1 MLGAALAALTLGA
14 SAGDPPAVDPVVFDE
29 SAAERGIDFVTHSSR
44 SARRYQP
51 ETMVAGVALFD
62 YDDDGW
68 LDLYV
73 VNGAPILTLEK
84 SEPKYWNRLYR
95 NKGRGFFVDVT
106 ESAGVAGRGYD
117 LGVVAADYDNDGDR
131 DLFVAGLRR
140 NTLYRNNG
148 NGSFTDVT
156 DKAGLADPDPK
167 YGTLWAIAG
176 AFFDYDKDGWLD
188 VFVSNYVVWDH
199 ASDPVCGDPAAPDYC
214 RPDHYQGLP
223 NSLFRNNGD
232 GTFSDVSD
240 KSGIRAHIGKGMGI
254 GVADF
259 DDDGWSD
266 LFVANDTIPS
276 FLFMNN
282 QNGTFTESAF
292 ERAVALPDRGEPV
305 AGMGVDARD
314 VDNDGRPDVFL
325 TALTADMFPLFRN
338 TGTTAFED
346 VTVRTGVGALTRSW
360 TGWGNAIV
368 DLNNDGYKDLFA
380 ACAGVLDPRGATGA
394 RVPMPNLLLLNTKS
408 GRFVDGNATAGEGF
422 TRKAVHRGA
431 AFGDIDNDGKV
442 DVVVTA
448 VDGALEL
455 WRNVSPT
462 RNHWLQLDVTG
473 VKGTRDALGAKLVLV
488 TSSATQHNQVTTAVG
503 YGSSSDPRVHFG
515 LGQETRIRELK
526 ITWPT
531 GETQTLRNLPADQVV
546 RVSAPRQRSHPT
558 RPQGGPLGRVPAYL
572 NPASQLPSLWPS
584 ASTNR
589 CIATSPPAII
599 PSLTGC

>member
-1 MLGAALAALTLGA
+1 MLVGCAVGSLTLGA
-14 SAGDPPAVDPVVFDE
+14 APRDQAPVDPVVFDE
-29 SAAERGIDFVTHSSR
+29 IAVERGIDFVTHSSR

-84 SEPKYWNRLYR
+84 NEPKYWNRLYR
-95 NKGRGFFVDVT
+95 NKGQGHFVDVT
-106 ESAGVAGRGYD
+106 EKAGVAGKGYD

-148 NGSFTDVT
+148 DGTFTDAT
-156 DKAGLADPDPK
+156 AAAGLGKPDPK

-176 AFFDYDKDGWLD
+176 AFLDYDKDGWLD
-188 VFVSNYVVWDH
+188 LFVTNYVVWDH
-199 ASDPVCGDPAAPDYC
+199 ATEPVCGDPAAPDYC

-232 GTFSDVSD
+232 GTFSDVSE
-240 KSGIRAHIGKGMGI
+240 KSGIRAHVGKGMGI
-254 GVADF
+254 GAADF
-259 DDDGWSD
+259 DADGWTD
-266 LFVANDTIPS
+266 IFVANDTVPS
-276 FLFMNN
+276 FLFTNN
-282 QNGTFTESAF
+282 KNGTFSESAF

-325 TALTADMFPLFRN
+325 TALTADTFPLFRN
-338 TGTTAFED
+338 TGTSVFED
-346 VTVRTGVGALTRSW
+346 VTVRSGVGALTRPW

-380 ACAGVLDPRGATGA
+380 ACAGVLDPRGASGT
-394 RVPMPNLLLLNTKS
+394 RVPMANLLLLNGKA
-408 GRFVDGNATAGEGF
+408 GRFVDGNATAGAEF
-422 TRKAVHRGA
+422 ARKAVHRGA
-431 AFGDIDNDGKV
+431 AFGDVDNDGRV

-455 WRNVSPT
+455 WRNVTPS
-462 RNHWLQLDVTG
+462 RNHWLQLDVAGT
-473 VKGTRDALGAKLVLV
+473 KGNRDAMGATLTLV
-488 TSSATQHNQVTTAVG
+488 TAAGTQHNLVSTAVG

-515 LGQETRIRELK
+515 LGPEARARTIA

-531 GETQTLRNLPADQVV
+531 GETQTLRDVAADQVLKV
-546 RVSAPRQRSHPT
+546 RAPR
-558 RPQGGPLGRVPAYL
+558 
-572 NPASQLPSLWPS
+572 
-584 ASTNR
+584 
-589 CIATSPPAII
+589 
-599 PSLTGC
+599 

>member
-1 MLGAALAALTLGA
+1 MHDARRAVTVAILGAAAAVVTLGA
-14 SAGDPPAVDPVVFDE
+14 APGDPPPVDPVVFDE
-29 SAAERGIDFVTHSSR
+29 VAAERGIDFVTHSSR

-95 NKGRGFFVDVT
+95 NERKGHFVDVT
-106 ESAGVAGRGYD
+106 ETAGVAGKGYD
-117 LGVVAADYDNDGDR
+117 LGVAAADYDNDGDR

-148 NGSFTDVT
+148 NGTFTDVT
-156 DKAGLADPDPK
+156 DAAGLAKPDPR
-167 YGTLWAIAG
+167 YGTLWAIGG

-188 VFVSNYVVWDH
+188 LFVTNYVVWDH
-199 ASDPVCGDPAAPDYC
+199 ATDPVCGDPAAPDYC
-214 RPDHYQGLP
+214 RPDHYPGLP
-223 NSLFRNNGD
+223 NSLFHNNGD

-240 KSGIRAHIGKGMGI
+240 ASGIRAHIGKGMGI

-266 LFVANDTIPS
+266 LFVANDTVPS

-282 QNGTFTESAF
+282 KNGTFTESAF

-346 VTVRTGVGALTRSW
+346 VTVRTGVGTLTRPW
-360 TGWGNAIV
+360 TGWGNAIL
-368 DLNNDGYKDLFA
+368 DFNNDGYKDLFA
-380 ACAGVLDPRGATGA
+380 ACAGVLDPRGTTGE
-394 RVPMPNLLLLNTKS
+394 RVPMPNLLLLNKG
-408 GRFVDGNATAGEGF
+408 GRFVDGNATAGEEF

-431 AFGDIDNDGKV
+431 AFGDVDNDGKL

-455 WRNVSPT
+455 WRNASPA
-462 RNHWLQLDVTG
+462 RNHWLQLDIAG
-473 VKGTRDALGAKLVLV
+473 VKGARDALGAKVVLV
-488 TSSATQHNQVTTAVG
+488 TPSGTQHNLVTAAVG

-515 LGQETRIRELK
+515 LGTDAHVREVK
-526 ITWPT
+526 VTWPT
-531 GETQTLRNLPADQVV
+531 GQTQTLRNVPVDQVAKV
-546 RVSAPRQRSHPT
+546 GAPR
-558 RPQGGPLGRVPAYL
+558 
-572 NPASQLPSLWPS
+572 
-584 ASTNR
+584 
-589 CIATSPPAII
+589 
-599 PSLTGC
+599 

>member
-1 MLGAALAALTLGA
+1 MLGAALAAFTLDA
-14 SAGDPPAVDPVVFDE
+14 APSDPPAVDPVVFDE
-29 SAAERGIDFVTHSSR
+29 SASERGIDFVTHSSR

-95 NKGRGFFVDVT
+95 NKGKGYFVDVT
-106 ESAGVAGRGYD
+106 EQAGVAGKGYD
-117 LGVVAADYDNDGDR
+117 LGVVTADYDNDGDR

-148 NGSFTDVT
+148 NGTFTDVT
-156 DKAGLADPDPK
+156 DKAGLANLDPK

-188 VFVSNYVVWDH
+188 LFVSNYVVWDH

-223 NSLFRNNGD
+223 NSLFHNNGD
-232 GTFSDVSD
+232 GSFSDVSD

-266 LFVANDTIPS
+266 LFVANDTVPS

-282 QNGTFTESAF
+282 KNGTFTESAF

-346 VTVRTGVGALTRSW
+346 VTVRTGVGALTRPW

-380 ACAGVLDPRGATGA
+380 ACAGVLDPRGAAGD

-408 GRFVDGNATAGEGF
+408 GRFVDGNVTAGEEF

-462 RNHWLQLDVTG
+462 RNHWLQLEVSG
-473 VKGTRDALGAKLVLV
+473 ARGSRDALGAKLVLV
-488 TSSATQHNQVTTAVG
+488 TPSGTQHNLVTTAVG

-515 LGQETRIRELK
+515 LGADTQVRTLTIA
-526 ITWPT
+526 WPT
-531 GETQTLRNLPADQVV
+531 GETRTLRNLAPDQ
-546 RVSAPRQRSHPT
+546 ALKLTAT
-558 RPQGGPLGRVPAYL
+558 R
-572 NPASQLPSLWPS
+572 
-584 ASTNR
+584 
-589 CIATSPPAII
+589 
-599 PSLTGC
+599 

>member
-1 MLGAALAALTLGA
+1 
-14 SAGDPPAVDPVVFDE
+14 
-29 SAAERGIDFVTHSSR
+29 
-44 SARRYQP
+44 
-51 ETMVAGVALFD
+51 MVAGVALFD

-84 SEPKYWNRLYR
+84 NEPKYWNRLYR
-95 NKGRGFFVDVT
+95 NKGQGHFVDVT
-106 ESAGVAGRGYD
+106 EKAGVAGKGYD

-148 NGSFTDVT
+148 DGTFTDAT
-156 DKAGLADPDPK
+156 AAAGLGKPDPK

-176 AFFDYDKDGWLD
+176 AFLDYDKDGWLD
-188 VFVSNYVVWDH
+188 LFVTNYVVWDH
-199 ASDPVCGDPAAPDYC
+199 ATEPVCGDPAAPDYC

-232 GTFSDVSD
+232 GTFSDVSE
-240 KSGIRAHIGKGMGI
+240 KSGIRAHVGKGMGI
-254 GVADF
+254 GAADF
-259 DDDGWSD
+259 DADGWTD
-266 LFVANDTIPS
+266 IFVANDTVPS
-276 FLFMNN
+276 FLFTNN
-282 QNGTFTESAF
+282 KNGTFSESAF

-325 TALTADMFPLFRN
+325 TALTADTFPLFRN
-338 TGTTAFED
+338 TGTSVFED
-346 VTVRTGVGALTRSW
+346 VTVRSGVGALTRPW

-380 ACAGVLDPRGATGA
+380 ACAGVLDPRGASGT
-394 RVPMPNLLLLNTKS
+394 RVPMANLLLLNGKA
-408 GRFVDGNATAGEGF
+408 GRFVDGNATAGAEF
-422 TRKAVHRGA
+422 ARKAVHRGA
-431 AFGDIDNDGKV
+431 AFGDVDNDGRV

-455 WRNVSPT
+455 WRNVAPS
-462 RNHWLQLDVTG
+462 RNHWLQLDVAGT
-473 VKGTRDALGAKLVLV
+473 KGNRDAMGATLTLV
-488 TSSATQHNQVTTAVG
+488 TAAGTQHNLVNTAVG

-515 LGQETRIRELK
+515 LGPEARARTIA

-531 GETQTLRNLPADQVV
+531 GETQTLRDVAADQVLKV
-546 RVSAPRQRSHPT
+546 RAPR
-558 RPQGGPLGRVPAYL
+558 
-572 NPASQLPSLWPS
+572 
-584 ASTNR
+584 
-589 CIATSPPAII
+589 
-599 PSLTGC
+599 